1 MTGASLQ
8 PSPEPPAPL
17 ERGGALAGPARRTVV
32 AAAGA
37 AGLAV
42 ALAACGGS
50 GDDAPDSAAET
61 GTAGGSPD
69 DGGSG
74 DGGSG
79 GDGSAAAGAALASTA
94 DIPEGG
100 GKVFA
105 DRKVVVTQPTAGEF
119 KAFSATC
126 THQGCAVRSIADGL
140 INCPCHNSNF
150 SIADGSVKSGPANR
164 PLPSVEITV
173 SGDSISLA

>member
-1 MTGASLQ
+1 MTSASHQ
-8 PSPEPPAPL
+8 
-17 ERGGALAGPARRTVV
+17 LASGPARRTVV

-42 ALAACGGS
+42 ALTACGGS
-50 GDDAPDSAAET
+50 DESSGSSDSAAP
-61 GTAGGSPD
+61 GDSPD
-69 DGGSG
+69 SNEATGDGSG
-74 DGGSG
+74 DEGNE
-79 GDGSAAAGAALASTA
+79 AAGAALASVA

-105 DRKVVVTQPTAGEF
+105 DSKVVVTQPTAGEF

-126 THQGCAVRSIADGL
+126 THQGCAVKSVADGV

-150 SIADGSVKSGPANR
+150 SITDGSVQSGPATK
-164 PLPSVEITV
+164 PLPAMEITV
-173 SGDSISLA
+173 SGDSITLA

>member
-1 MTGASLQ
+1 MTSASHQ
-8 PSPEPPAPL
+8 
-17 ERGGALAGPARRTVV
+17 LASGPARRTVV

-42 ALAACGGS
+42 ALTACGGS
-50 GDDAPDSAAET
+50 DDSSGSSAGSTA
-61 GTAGGSPD
+61 AGGSTD
-69 DGGSG
+69 NNEASGNGSDGESN
-74 DGGSG
+74 
-79 GDGSAAAGAALASTA
+79 APAGAALASTA

-105 DRKVVVTQPTAGEF
+105 DSKVVVTQPTAGEF

-126 THQGCAVRSIADGL
+126 THQGCAVKSVADGV

-150 SIADGSVKSGPANR
+150 SITDGSVQSGPATK
-164 PLPSVEITV
+164 PLPAMEITV
-173 SGDSISLA
+173 SGDSITLA

>member
-1 MTGASLQ
+1 MTS
-8 PSPEPPAPL
+8 APFHP
-17 ERGGALAGPARRTVV
+17 AGPARRTVV

-42 ALAACGGS
+42 ALTACSGS
-50 GDDAPDSAAET
+50 GDDASDDSGAAAPPASE
-61 GTAGGSPD
+61 GAGGED
-69 DGGSG
+69 
-74 DGGSG
+74 
-79 GDGSAAAGAALASTA
+79 AGAALAATA

-105 DRKVVVTQPTAGEF
+105 DQKVVVTQPTAGEF

-126 THQGCAVRSIADGL
+126 THQGCAVKSVSDGV

-150 SIADGSVKSGPANR
+150 SITDGSVQGGPAPK
-164 PLPSVEITV
+164 PLPAVQITV
-173 SGDSISLA
+173 SGDSIRLAG

>member
-1 MTGASLQ
+1 MTSASHQ
-8 PSPEPPAPL
+8 
-17 ERGGALAGPARRTVV
+17 LASGPARRTVV

-42 ALAACGGS
+42 ALTACGGS
-50 GDDAPDSAAET
+50 DESSGSSSDS
-61 GTAGGSPD
+61 TATGGSTNDGEASGNGSGGD
-69 DGGSG
+69 DGGS
-74 DGGSG
+74 
-79 GDGSAAAGAALASTA
+79 AGAALASTA

-105 DRKVVVTQPTAGEF
+105 DSKVVVTQPTAGEF

-126 THQGCAVRSIADGL
+126 THQGCAVKSVADGV

-150 SIADGSVKSGPANR
+150 SIADGSVQSGPATK
-164 PLPSVEITV
+164 PLPAMEITV
-173 SGDSISLA
+173 SGDAISLA

>member
-1 MTGASLQ
+1 MTSASLQ
-8 PSPEPPAPL
+8 PAS
-17 ERGGALAGPARRTVV
+17 GPARRTVV

-42 ALAACGGS
+42 ALTACGGS
-50 GDDAPDSAAET
+50 DDDASNGAVPA
-61 GTAGGSPD
+61 
-69 DGGSG
+69 
-74 DGGSG
+74 
-79 GDGSAAAGAALASTA
+79 GDGSGPAGDGRGSAGDGSGSDGGGNAGAGAVLATTA

-100 GKVFA
+100 GKVFP

-126 THQGCAVRSIADGL
+126 THQGCAVKSITDGV

-150 SIADGSVKSGPANR
+150 SITDGSVQSGPAPK
-164 PLPSVEITV
+164 PLPAVQISVN
-173 SGDSISLA
+173 GDSITLA

>member
-1 MTGASLQ
+1 MTSASFH
-8 PSPEPPAPL
+8 PA
-17 ERGGALAGPARRTVV
+17 AGPARRTVV

-42 ALAACGGS
+42 ALTACGDS
-50 GDDAPDSAAET
+50 DDDASSDTGAAPSAPTSESA
-61 GTAGGSPD
+61 
-69 DGGSG
+69 G

-79 GDGSAAAGAALASTA
+79 GENAGAALAATA

-105 DRKVVVTQPTAGEF
+105 DQKVVVTQPAAGEF

-126 THQGCAVRSIADGL
+126 THQGCAVKSVSDGV

-150 SIADGSVKSGPANR
+150 SITDGSVQSGPAPK
-164 PLPSVEITV
+164 PLPAVQITV
-173 SGDSISLA
+173 SGDSIQLAG

>member
-1 MTGASLQ
+1 MTSASHQ
-8 PSPEPPAPL
+8 
-17 ERGGALAGPARRTVV
+17 LASGPARRTVV

-42 ALAACGGS
+42 ALTACGGS
-50 GDDAPDSAAET
+50 DDSSGSSADSTATGGSTDNNEASGNGPDGESDAP
-61 GTAGGSPD
+61 
-69 DGGSG
+69 
-74 DGGSG
+74 
-79 GDGSAAAGAALASTA
+79 AGAALASTA

-105 DRKVVVTQPTAGEF
+105 DSKVVVTQPTAGEF

-126 THQGCAVRSIADGL
+126 THQGCAVKSVADGV

-150 SIADGSVKSGPANR
+150 SIADGSVQSGPATK
-164 PLPSVEITV
+164 PLPAMEITV
-173 SGDSISLA
+173 SGDSITLA

>member
-1 MTGASLQ
+1 MTSASFH
-8 PSPEPPAPL
+8 P
-17 ERGGALAGPARRTVV
+17 AGPARRTVV

-42 ALAACGGS
+42 ALTACGGS
-50 GDDAPDSAAET
+50 DDDSSDDT
-61 GTAGGSPD
+61 GTAPSAPAGEEAGGGSA
-69 DGGSG
+69 G
-74 DGGSG
+74 DE
-79 GDGSAAAGAALASTA
+79 DAGAALAATA

-105 DRKVVVTQPTAGEF
+105 DQKVVVTQPAAGDF

-126 THQGCAVRSIADGL
+126 THQGCAVKSVADGV

-150 SIADGSVKSGPANR
+150 SITDGSVQSGPAR
-164 PLPSVEITV
+164 KPLPAVQITV
-173 SGDSISLA
+173 SGDSIRLAG